1 MSRRT
6 RLTYAR
12 IAVVATAVLLLE
24 ALCRTAIINPLTV
37 IPPSAM
43 ATAMLDLL
51 ASGTVTDDVVQTFG
65 TVAIAFAGS
74 VLVGTAAGVALHGVP
89 LVRRAV
95 NPLLASYYSVPTFVF
110 YPLLVAL
117 LGLGML
123 PLVAIGFIFAM
134 PAMVIATLIGLDRV
148 PPVLRRV
155 ARMHRLGPLT
165 TATRVVLPAAAPYLF
180 NGVKLALA
188 YAFIGVIAG
197 EFILSGS
204 GLGYAIAYAYESF
217 DNRTM
222 YGLLLFVLLTA
233 TLTNGLLYA
242 WEQRLLSRR
251 ART

>member
-1 MSRRT
+1 MT
-6 RLTYAR
+6 RGHKLALAR
-12 IAVVATAVLLLE
+12 VATVLGAVLLLE
-24 ALCRTAIINPLTV
+24 LLCRTAVINPLTV

-43 ATAMLDLL
+43 LAAMLDLL
-51 ASGTVTDDVVQTFG
+51 GSGTVTADIVQTFS
-65 TVAIAFAGS
+65 TVGIAFVAS
-74 VLVGTAAGVALHGVP
+74 VLVGTVAGVALHGVP

-117 LGLGML
+117 FGLGKL
-123 PLVAIGFIFAM
+123 PLIAIGFIFAM
-134 PAMVIATLIGLDRV
+134 PAVIIATLIGLDRV

-155 ARMHRLGPLT
+155 ARMHRLGAVT

-233 TLTNGLLYA
+233 TLSNGLLYA
-242 WEQRLLSRR
+242 WEQRLLRRR
-251 ART
+251 ARA

>member
-1 MSRRT
+1 MT
-6 RLTYAR
+6 RGHKLALAR
-12 IAVVATAVLLLE
+12 VGTVLGAVLLLE
-24 ALCRTAIINPLTV
+24 LLCRTAVINPLTV

-43 ATAMLDLL
+43 LAAMLDLL
-51 ASGTVTDDVVQTFG
+51 GSGTVTADIVQTFS
-65 TVAIAFAGS
+65 TVGISFVAS
-74 VLVGTAAGVALHGVP
+74 VLVGTVAGVALHGIP

-117 LGLGML
+117 FGLGKL
-123 PLVAIGFIFAM
+123 PLIAIGFIFAM
-134 PAMVIATLIGLDRV
+134 PAVIIATLIGLDRV

-155 ARMHRLGPLT
+155 ARMHRLGPVT
-165 TATRVVLPAAAPYLF
+165 TAVRVVLPAAAPYLF

-233 TLTNGLLYA
+233 TLSNGLLYA
-242 WEQRLLSRR
+242 WEQRLLRRR
-251 ART
+251 ARA